1 MVKNLVEYLINN
13 LSYLSERQIDDV
25 YKRLSIE
32 EKEQV
37 DREVISLVIQK
48 SEIEREREKYRR

>member
-1 MVKNLVEYLINN
+1 MKNLVEYLINN